1 MLNEIGI
8 NEQLANNL
16 FIDLELNK
24 TELEKLI
31 KSNMDEKFEEIIKEK
46 NEIEIN
52 SYCKIRILE
61 IIKFFYFLTFFF
73 T

>member
-52 SYCKIRILE
+52 SYCKN
-61 IIKFFYFLTFFF
+61 IKNIKNIKNF
-73 T
+73 